1 MSGGGGGGGCNAA
14 AFGKTICSICY
25 EDLNPVVED
34 LQCVFICGHVF
45 HELCLQQWLEYCPE
59 KKKKTCPVCKQRC
72 GHENIVRLYFQS
84 IGDSN
89 DSSVLSQKP
98 VDVGED
104 DPAALRRQVK
114 KLQAKISGLG
124 PALERREQESKALNE
139 DLCVYKEQVK
149 KEAALKDEALQQ
161 RASVQQLLR
170 SKTEELVKT
179 SSECFKLQERNM
191 ALAKELA
198 ALKLVSDLN
207 LDGEEVVKLAS
218 FGHETNSKDTVD
230 ILKKSLV
237 LRNKSYKELMSQCN
251 LLGRGET
258 RSVQKLEK
266 AKEKIKKLKARV
278 QELELAFEEKE
289 NKALRALKVSKRK
302 YDMVTDA
309 NGVERNS
316 NIQRLNKDFGGQAE
330 PTLSSDQTKLSL
342 IMSRMEKSD
351 CLHDWDK
358 KQNSINV
365 DPTDIDL
372 AKRSRLSSD
381 RTVSE
386 GSQHIQE
393 NSSPYVKSRD
403 TDLAKDIFLQR
414 SSIQKQTVP
423 SGISGVISMNGQ
435 SNAVGLSVSTTGTD
449 NVVNNVAVDAIVEDV
464 IHINSPSSDTEAQ
477 PLLHIRK
484 DNLSSMPTFDTGDR
498 CFAGGLLGPDGVN
511 RYLGK
516 WCKRAQ
522 AKAST
527 PTLSTVQ
534 GSNASSGDL
543 ISVGP
548 DGRGGTIK
556 VLRSQCHSDSKGDS
570 IVAKRCKNGSK
581 QSNHQTRGFL
591 QIEHFFGKVDR

>member
-1 MSGGGGGGGCNAA
+1 MSGGGGNGCNNA
-14 AFGKTICSICY
+14 AFGKTICTICY

-72 GHENIVRLYFQS
+72 GQENIGRLYFQS

-89 DSSVLSQKP
+89 DSVLSQKP
-98 VDVGED
+98 LDVGED
-104 DPAALRRQVK
+104 DPAALRREVK
-114 KLQAKISGLG
+114 KLQVKISELG
-124 PALERREQESKALNE
+124 RALERREQESKALFE
-139 DLCVYKEQVK
+139 ELCVCKEQVK

-170 SKTEELVKT
+170 LKTEELVKT
-179 SSECFKLQERNM
+179 SSECSRLQERNM

-207 LDGEEVVKLAS
+207 LDEEEVVKLAS
-218 FGHETNSKDTVD
+218 FGHEINSKETVD

-237 LRNKSYKELMSQCN
+237 LRNKSYKELMAQCN

-266 AKEKIKKLKARV
+266 AKEKMKKLKARV
-278 QELELAFEEKE
+278 QEMELALEEKE
-289 NKALRALKVSKRK
+289 NKALRGLKVSKRK
-302 YDMVTDA
+302 YDMVTDT

-330 PTLSSDQTKLSL
+330 PTLSSDRTKHSL
-342 IMSRMEKSD
+342 FMSRLENLA
-351 CLHDWDK
+351 CLRDWDQ

-365 DPTDIDL
+365 DLPDIDL
-372 AKRSRLSSD
+372 AKQSRLSIN
-381 RTVSE
+381 RNVSE

-393 NSSPYVKSRD
+393 NSSPMKSRD
-403 TDLAKDIFLQR
+403 TDIAKNIFLQK

-423 SGISGVISMNGQ
+423 SNISGVIFMNQ
-435 SNAVGLSVSTTGTD
+435 QNNAVGLSVSTTGTD
-449 NVVNNVAVDAIVEDV
+449 NVVKNVAVDAIVEDV
-464 IHINSPSSDTEAQ
+464 IHIDSPSSDTEAQ

-484 DNLSSMPTFDTGDR
+484 DNLSSTPTSTPGDR

-527 PTLSTVQ
+527 PTLSTAQ

-548 DGRGGTIK
+548 DGKGGTIK
-556 VLRSQCHSDSKGDS
+556 VLRSQNNLDSKGDS
-570 IVAKRCKNGSK
+570 ILAKRCKNGSK